1 MTFSTVLK
9 RQSWRAFLRLATFT
23 SIQLCT
29 SCTLSCTG
37 MSELLAR
44 FQNMSNGKPYRR
56 CYPEHDV
63 CWLTYG
69 SATKLNL
76 AHARWFCDHLT
87 RDMPH
92 DSAST
97 LPILSSTTLQGLFD
111 RYLYNGLAVTK
122 NEPVWLDL
130 ELDRKNPH
138 AGSLTVYVILIN
150 VKKKLL
156 YKFNIIVRVEMAHLK
171 RQKLLC

>member
-1 MTFSTVLK
+1 MTFFTVLK
-9 RQSWRAFLRLATFT
+9 RQSWRAFLRLAAFT

-29 SCTLSCTG
+29 SCTLSCIG
-37 MSELLAR
+37 WSALFKK
-44 FQNMSNGKPYRR
+44 FQHVSNAKPYRR

-63 CWLTYG
+63 CWLTFG

-76 AHARWFCDHLT
+76 AEARHFCDQLP

-111 RYLYNGLAVTK
+111 RYLHNGLAVTK

-150 VKKKLL
+150 VKKNFCTSLTLL
-156 YKFNIIVRVEMAHLK
+156 
-171 RQKLLC
+171 